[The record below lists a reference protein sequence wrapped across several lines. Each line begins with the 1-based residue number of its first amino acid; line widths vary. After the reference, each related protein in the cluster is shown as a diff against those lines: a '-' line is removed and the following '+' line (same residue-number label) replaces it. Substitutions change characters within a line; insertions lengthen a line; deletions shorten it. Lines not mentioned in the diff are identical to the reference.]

1 MERNN
6 DAEREARNKANQ
18 NWALLHLADIDE
30 NPDLNEGFAELN
42 GDQMYALNKKGKA
55 KDPDKKLKDNI
66 KTLIILAV
74 LVAALYAFLT
84 VMDCLSRAPM

>member
-1 MERNN
+1 MDMDN
-6 DAEREARNKANQ
+6 DP
-18 NWALLHLADIDE
+18 DFDE
-30 NPDLNEGFAELN
+30 GLAELN
-42 GDQMYALNKKGKA
+42 GTQMYALNKRGKA

>member
-18 NWALLHLADIDE
+18 NWALLHLMDMDNDPDFDE
-30 NPDLNEGFAELN
+30 GLAELN
-42 GDQMYALNKKGKA
+42 GTQMYALNKKGKA